1 MTLEDRSW
9 ITIQWGECQRS
20 EIGVH
25 CQRPHGR
32 QTRKGLVKPEN
43 SCTISLTESEL
54 NLLVSGLVVFERE
67 QLRLANLAQEEESTL
82 EAEARRLNASKIK
95 RIRLTNY
102 TVDGLVSA
110 PGF

>member
-1 MTLEDRSW
+1 M
-9 ITIQWGECQRS
+9 
-20 EIGVH
+20 
-25 CQRPHGR
+25 
-32 QTRKGLVKPEN
+32 KPEN

-95 RIRLTNY
+95 QLADIIANMPPAT
-102 TVDGLVSA
+102 
-110 PGF
+110 